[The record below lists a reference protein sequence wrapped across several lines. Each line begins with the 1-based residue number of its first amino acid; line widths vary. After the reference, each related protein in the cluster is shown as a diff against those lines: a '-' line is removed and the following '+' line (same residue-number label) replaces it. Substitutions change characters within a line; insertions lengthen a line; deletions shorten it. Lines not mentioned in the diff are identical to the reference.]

1 MNSQSIIDLTCY
13 DEDETIMFEFFILP
27 QSPESYIVHSR
38 KSDVYSVENNF
49 SFKTSN
55 IEMIEYYVKSIY
67 SDYAEENCS
76 WSFGVYLV
84 DEEID
89 CSSFQNIIDNV
100 RRNLDTMFDYYI
112 SEINTLKTHINKYLN
127 FLQNIEVIPQD
138 LPDLIP
144 VNLESSEEKEVPD
157 IELDKRSEDS
167 SEDLVFIKNDN

>member
-1 MNSQSIIDLTCY
+1 MIRKEPCVLKYTNMIAI
-13 DEDETIMFEFFILP
+13 FFSTGSLYRI
-27 QSPESYIVHSR
+27 
-38 KSDVYSVENNF
+38 ENNF

-76 WSFGVYLV
+76 WSFSVYLV

-100 RRNLDTMFDYYI
+100 ISKLDTMFDYYI
-112 SEINTLKTHINKYLN
+112 SDINTIKTHINKYML

-144 VNLESSEEKEVPD
+144 MNLESSEEKEVTN
-157 IELDKRSEDS
+157 IRLDEISDDS
-167 SEDLVFIKNDN
+167 SEDLVFIKKDN